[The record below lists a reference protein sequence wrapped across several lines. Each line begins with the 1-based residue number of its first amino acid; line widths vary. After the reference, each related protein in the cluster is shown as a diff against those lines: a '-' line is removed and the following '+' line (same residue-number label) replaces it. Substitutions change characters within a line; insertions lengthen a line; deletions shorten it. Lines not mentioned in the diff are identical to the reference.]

1 MGDQSDEPLP
11 PGVQSNFRSNSL
23 FPLGISDARK
33 ADAGE
38 EAFVQPHENSNSS
51 NVQYES
57 YNDFEAAA
65 QTAVLH
71 EQVLLFLIVLMI

>member
-11 PGVQSNFRSNSL
+11 PGVQSNSRSSF

-33 ADAGE
+33 GDAGE
-38 EAFVQPHENSNSS
+38 ESFRQPRENSNSS

-71 EQVLLFLIVLMI
+71 EQVLPF